1 MCALAGADCVTM
13 AGALLDFALSAS
25 AELLMIEEEIIGN
38 VQRIVARE
46 CVDKESLALE
56 QIMALPFGGHY
67 LESPHT
73 LAHFRQALYLPRLAD
88 RRSWEVWETDGAA
101 DAAQRARARAQ
112 GILQGAR
119 PSLGV
124 TPERA
129 RAVDAFAAELCRRCG
144 VDPESVLY

>member
-1 MCALAGADCVTM
+1 VEM
-13 AGALLDFALSAS
+13 LL
-25 AELLMIEEEIIGN
+25 IEEEIIGN

-46 CVDKESLALE
+46 CVDAESLAVE

-88 RRSWEVWETDGAA
+88 RRSWEVWQRDGAA
-101 DAAQRARARAQ
+101 DAACRARARARN
-112 GILQGAR
+112 ILEGAR

-124 TPERA
+124 APDRA
-129 RAVDAFAAELCRRCG
+129 RAVDGFAAEVCHRCG
-144 VDPESVLY
+144 VDPETVLY